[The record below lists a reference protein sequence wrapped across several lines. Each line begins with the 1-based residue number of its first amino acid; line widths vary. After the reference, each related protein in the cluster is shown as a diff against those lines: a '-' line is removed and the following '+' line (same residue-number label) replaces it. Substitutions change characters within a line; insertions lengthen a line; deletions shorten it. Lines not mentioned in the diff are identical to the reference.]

1 MSEVPYEKHR
11 ISCTSNLKTPE
22 WTRAQYRKHLTGWAL
37 GFKPL
42 FRQCSMTRTSNQLNF
57 HHNDYEYLKFCH
69 KKVLLTEFLL
79 GKNLI
84 SRSSF
89 ESTHLYLHVTFH
101 VQEYKQVHNRISL
114 HMTLFL
120 AEEGI
125 FGFRTDLLPPPIDIS
140 RLDCLCLSH
149 IQPFSEKTFRFLRS
163 DSPRPPPQTFSAP
176 ATFVLTRY
184 NDLEKKKKNS
194 IFRRSDP
201 PNPPSRH
208 FWHQLPL
215 F

>member
-1 MSEVPYEKHR
+1 VSPIPLFIVKNGAEDAARSRSSASLRSATPGCSLICKMWIYAIFNTLIVSKYFMSEVPYEKHR

-125 FGFRTDLLPPPIDIS
+125 FGFRTDLLPPPH
-140 RLDCLCLSH
+140 RHLS
-149 IQPFSEKTFRFLRS
+149 LG
-163 DSPRPPPQTFSAP
+163 
-176 ATFVLTRY
+176 
-184 NDLEKKKKNS
+184 
-194 IFRRSDP
+194 
-201 PNPPSRH
+201 
-208 FWHQLPL
+208 LPL
-215 F
+215 SLAHTTIQQK